1 MGLCLMLMVLYLML
15 VILWPVFWV
24 MGSILWS
31 MGSFL
36 WSMYSYQGSVCWM
49 PVFRNPWGD
58 AVCRPRD
65 SCAKP
70 FCRAFNTKTD
80 YYPDILEVE
89 DPQIPRLITML
100 GESPPPVYMAG
111 EKIVEG
117 TWLLAEIVKNH
128 VEMIHISDPL
138 MKATSIARDVRGL
151 IEKYDFPSKAELNQ
165 ELISF
170 SNETDITRKA
180 FDDFVVNFSQVFNW
194 MRTSTSELVK
204 DVRDVQRRRQEMY
217 VIQFITV
224 CLHTN
229 IVFIYRIEVCNTF
242 LGFFR
247 CWLSPYITQLK
258 LKLNMP
264 IPKPIADGQALMGQ
278 HVQYTAKHLER
289 VISKGSTVTESLRAS
304 GRYLESASIILQKQ
318 KSRINQKYDQDRL
331 GFIARQVYQQLHK
344 EAEGKFGGK
353 IEAVG
358 DTATK
363 IETASDCIKQTIT
376 GLQHLVEM
384 LSVSEE
390 PILDMMS
397 TLTQVEAMEEGLA
410 ALTEVYKGWERVRIN
425 RAQAMIEL

>member
-1 MGLCLMLMVLYLML
+1 
-15 VILWPVFWV
+15 
-24 MGSILWS
+24 
-31 MGSFL
+31 
-36 WSMYSYQGSVCWM
+36 
-49 PVFRNPWGD
+49 
-58 AVCRPRD
+58 
-65 SCAKP
+65 
-70 FCRAFNTKTD
+70 
-80 YYPDILEVE
+80 
-89 DPQIPRLITML
+89 
-100 GESPPPVYMAG
+100 MAG

-204 DVRDVQRRRQEMY
+204 DVRDVQRRRQEM
-217 VIQFITV
+217 
-224 CLHTN
+224 
-229 IVFIYRIEVCNTF
+229 IEVCNTF